1 MLNCSAEQTSES
13 AAGPGLH
20 CLKERICC
28 LPTIAEFSQALLGRV
43 PFFCAMLGQQERQQ
57 PACTH
62 VIALI
67 SMSSE
72 WLQFSQL

>member
-1 MLNCSAEQTSES
+1 
-13 AAGPGLH
+13 
-20 CLKERICC
+20 